1 MGGLKTVR
9 SSGEEMERGKSRTR
23 SAILRGIGCWARTA
37 VMLVLWIVTAVC
49 GAFGSAQAQSWDS
62 NAVGPLHRLMLR
74 AGAGTVV
81 PAGGT
86 GGVMDVGWDVGGGI
100 GFRVS
105 HRLSVLASGQ
115 YLRTGVGKNV
125 LQYQLMT
132 NGSYEMWT
140 GMIDPMFTL
149 WRHGRYEGNLTGGG
163 GYSRILTTMTGPA
176 TGNQCYLLCICP
188 QGCSSTTGSGTATY
202 DYSSN
207 QPIFD
212 AGVELTRRLRGMK
225 RSQIFFDARYE
236 DLMEGSNLAPFRN
249 VQVIPLTVGLEW

>member
-1 MGGLKTVR
+1 MHPGVTFSEMRAQARRVLK
-9 SSGEEMERGKSRTR
+9 
-23 SAILRGIGCWARTA
+23 
-37 VMLVLWIVTAVC
+37 LVCLVAAVC
-49 GAFGSAQAQSWDS
+49 GPALPARAQRRD
-62 NAVGPLHRLMLR
+62 GRPDEPLHRLMLR
-74 AGAGTVV
+74 AGGGMAI

-86 GGVMDVGWDVGGGI
+86 GAVMDEGWNVGGGI
-100 GFRVS
+100 GFRIS

-140 GMIDPMFTL
+140 GTIDPRFML
-149 WRHGRYEGNLTGGG
+149 WRHGRYEGYLTGGG

-207 QPIFD
+207 QPMFD
-212 AGVELTRRLRGMK
+212 AGIGLTRGLRGMK
-225 RSQIFFDARYE
+225 RSRIFFDARYE

-249 VQVIPLTVGLEW
+249 VLVIPLTVGVEW